1 MSKAV
6 IALAILAIVGV
17 QAGTA
22 TLEEM
27 SVEWTFPDDNTI
39 KVTFTAD
46 NTTQYGI
53 SEYYAVGFRLDNSTA
68 NGGKDADYTYI
79 PRGGSAV
86 ADFSTSADSE
96 TMVGDPISD
105 TVVPITG
112 NIAYESNTL
121 TADYT
126 KPLVGGSGDITLVK
140 DGKFDLILAKSNSSN
155 FSNAQFKEEAVTL
168 SEDYG
173 DNAFSVVL
181 PLALMGLLNLF

>member
-27 SVEWTFPDDNTI
+27 SVEWTFPDDNNI

-46 NTTQYGI
+46 NTTEYGI
-53 SEYYAVGFRLDNSTA
+53 SEYYAVGFRLENSNAT
-68 NGGKDADYTYI
+68 GGKDADYTYI
-79 PRGGSAV
+79 PRDGKSVSDYKTAE
-86 ADFSTSADSE
+86 DSE
-96 TMVGDPISD
+96 DMISD
-105 TVVPITG
+105 SITDTVIPTTG
-112 NIAYESNTL
+112 NIDYSSNTL

-126 KPLVGGSGDITLVK
+126 KPLAGGSDDITLVK
-140 DGKFDLILAKSNSSN
+140 DGKFDLILAKSNNSN
-155 FSNAQFKEEAVTL
+155 FSGAQFREEAVTL